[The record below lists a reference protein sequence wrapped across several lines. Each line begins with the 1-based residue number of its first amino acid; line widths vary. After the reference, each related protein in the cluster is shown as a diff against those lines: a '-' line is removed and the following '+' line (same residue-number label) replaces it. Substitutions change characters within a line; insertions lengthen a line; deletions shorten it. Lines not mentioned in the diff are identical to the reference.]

1 MQVQFGIQNFF
12 TSVEVK
18 SGNART
24 KKFAND
30 SRNTSLILSRCQMLN
45 HNGSIYLFNGQE
57 CLTLEQGSWKH
68 HSTSNAMN
76 ALVVSTDI
84 GIFMFHLFHYING
97 FSYEYLLNGQRT
109 WNYPDVNDSM
119 PGSFRQGSAIY
130 VKSKQEIW
138 LIGGQETERRI
149 LTFDIKSFTF
159 EELPLKLN
167 IGRFGHRCEIIP
179 GTSKI
184 MITGGQTF
192 DLVTQCST
200 EILDPETLSITIA
213 SPMNRR
219 RSEHGMSVVTIND
232 EDRLAV
238 FGGFEDNFRDLR
250 CFELYNTKTQ
260 KWELTK
266 EISLRK
272 GKRGF
277 GYLSVRN
284 EMISK
289 YLN

>member
-1 MQVQFGIQNFF
+1 MQVQFGIHNFF
-12 TSVEVK
+12 SSIEVK

-24 KKFAND
+24 KKFTDA
-30 SRNTSLILSRCQMLN
+30 SRQSPKILSRCQMLN
-45 HNGSIYLFNGQE
+45 HNGSIYLMNGQDCYTFE
-57 CLTLEQGSWKH
+57 KGLWKF
-68 HSTSNAMN
+68 HSRSKGVTAN
-76 ALVVSTDI
+76 ALAVSTDI
-84 GIFMFHLFHYING
+84 GIFSFYFG
-97 FSYEYLLNGQRT
+97 FNYDYLLNGKNA
-109 WNYPDVNDSM
+109 WNNGNIKIPR
-119 PGSFRQGSAIY
+119 GFRNGSAIF

-138 LIGGQETERRI
+138 LIGGLHTERRI

-167 IGRFGHRCEIIP
+167 IGRFGHRCETIP
-179 GTSKI
+179 GTNKI

-238 FGGFEDNFRDLR
+238 FGGFEDSFRDLR

-266 EISLRK
+266 EISFRK

-277 GYLSVRN
+277 GYISVKS

-289 YLN
+289 YLK

>member
-1 MQVQFGIQNFF
+1 M
-12 TSVEVK
+12 
-18 SGNART
+18 
-24 KKFAND
+24 
-30 SRNTSLILSRCQMLN
+30 
-45 HNGSIYLFNGQE
+45 
-57 CLTLEQGSWKH
+57 
-68 HSTSNAMN
+68 
-76 ALVVSTDI
+76 
-84 GIFMFHLFHYING
+84 
-97 FSYEYLLNGQRT
+97 
-109 WNYPDVNDSM
+109 
-119 PGSFRQGSAIY
+119 
-130 VKSKQEIW
+130 
-138 LIGGQETERRI
+138 
-149 LTFDIKSFTF
+149 
-159 EELPLKLN
+159 KLN

-238 FGGFEDNFRDLR
+238 FGGFEGNFSDLR
-250 CFELYNTKTQ
+250 CFELYNTQTQ